1 MLRWLRQRAELRHIG
16 QQVYD
21 RIVAQARSEPF
32 YRDLCVPDTMEGR
45 FEMIALHLYLVRE
58 RLKSE
63 GAAGQRL
70 GQILLELLIADM
82 DDALRQIG
90 YDMGVPKRVKKA
102 AAAFGDRSR
111 SYGAALA
118 AGADLAQLTEALRD
132 AVYAAGGTTAGPQRD
147 AALAADGSVGLA
159 SYVRAA
165 QARLVQQPSGA
176 IFGGAIDF
184 PPVTLA
190 ARSA

>member
-1 MLRWLRQRAELRHIG
+1 MLGWLRQRAELRHIG
-16 QQVYD
+16 RQLYD

-45 FEMIALHLYLVRE
+45 FEMITLHLYLVRE
-58 RLKSE
+58 RLKGE

-70 GQILLELLIADM
+70 GQLLLEHLIADM

-111 SYGAALA
+111 AYQAALA
-118 AGADLAQLTEALRD
+118 PDAAVGSLAAALIEGVYAAGTGATIEAGGACQDLPRQAAGLAAYMKTARSDLAQLTSD
-132 AVYAAGGTTAGPQRD
+132 
-147 AALAADGSVGLA
+147 
-159 SYVRAA
+159 
-165 QARLVQQPSGA
+165 A
-176 IFGGAIDF
+176 IFAGQIAF
-184 PPVTLA
+184 PAVKQA
-190 ARSA
+190 